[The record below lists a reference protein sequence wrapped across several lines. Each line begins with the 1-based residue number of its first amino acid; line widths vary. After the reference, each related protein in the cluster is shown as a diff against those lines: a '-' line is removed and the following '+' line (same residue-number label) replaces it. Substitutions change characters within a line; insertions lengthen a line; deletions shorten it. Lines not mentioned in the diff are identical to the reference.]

1 MNSSEEKAI
10 GVRFAMRVVR
20 SPAARIV
27 FANLNRCARKRFL
40 IAITAPSA
48 VEAASI
54 LRPNVGRHR
63 CEPID
68 TRGLKRMRMPM
79 RIGRQAMFLEPH
91 RRITEDRLSAASQDL
106 ILRGIFAPV
115 CLTRRTAPL
124 IESGEARQ
132 GPGSQSEKTICKI

>member
-10 GVRFAMRVVR
+10 GDRFDMRVVR

-63 CEPID
+63 CESID

-79 RIGRQAMFLEPH
+79 RIGAKRCSSSPIAESPK
-91 RRITEDRLSAASQDL
+91 TASA
-106 ILRGIFAPV
+106 RHP
-115 CLTRRTAPL
+115 
-124 IESGEARQ
+124 
-132 GPGSQSEKTICKI
+132 KI

>member
-10 GVRFAMRVVR
+10 GDRFAMRVVR
-20 SPAARIV
+20 SSAARIV

-63 CEPID
+63 CESID

-79 RIGRQAMFLEPH
+79 RIGRQAMFHEPH
-91 RRITEDRLSAASQDL
+91 RRMTEDRLSAASQDL
-106 ILRGIFAPV
+106 ILRGFLPQCA
-115 CLTRRTAPL
+115 
-124 IESGEARQ
+124 
-132 GPGSQSEKTICKI
+132 

>member
-1 MNSSEEKAI
+1 MNSSEEKTI
-10 GVRFAMRVVR
+10 GDRFAMRVVR
-20 SPAARIV
+20 SLAARIV
-27 FANLNRCARKRFL
+27 FANLNRCVRKRFL

-54 LRPNVGRHR
+54 LRPNVGRQR

-79 RIGRQAMFLEPH
+79 RIGRQAMFIEPH

-115 CLTRRTAPL
+115 CLTRRTATL
-124 IESGEARQ
+124 IESREARQ
-132 GPGSQSEKTICKI
+132 RAGKPK

>member
-10 GVRFAMRVVR
+10 GDRFAMRVVR

-63 CEPID
+63 CESIN
-68 TRGLKRMRMPM
+68 TRGLKRMSVDV
-79 RIGRQAMFLEPH
+79 Q
-91 RRITEDRLSAASQDL
+91 
-106 ILRGIFAPV
+106 
-115 CLTRRTAPL
+115 
-124 IESGEARQ
+124 
-132 GPGSQSEKTICKI
+132 